1 MRVLSQ
7 GEIDNLLANLLPDA
21 SILPSSESAA
31 PKLPS
36 SLADKIAAAN
46 AAKADSGDAAT

>member
-7 GEIDNLLANLLPDA
+7 GEIDNLLANLLPDS
-21 SILPSSESAA
+21 SILPSEPAA

-36 SLADKIAAAN
+36 SLAEKIAAAN
-46 AAKADSGDAAT
+46 AAKADSGEGVT